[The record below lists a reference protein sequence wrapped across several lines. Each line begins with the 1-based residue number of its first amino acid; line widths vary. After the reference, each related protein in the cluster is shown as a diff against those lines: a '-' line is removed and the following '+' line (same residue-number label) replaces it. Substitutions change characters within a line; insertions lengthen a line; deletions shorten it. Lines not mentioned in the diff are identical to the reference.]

1 MKKKKTPVS
10 QDGLNAR
17 PNWPRSGLRSIRD
30 NGSVRGDR
38 GNPVPYRDKL
48 VAAATAVAAR
58 EDARW
63 QKRRRVFDSLLIML
77 FVFRLVVAPRGQG
90 YRTTLCELW
99 EQCAAAGVALPQ
111 DEPPAASTACEA
123 REKLDEA
130 AFKRLHREV
139 LAAGP
144 ECPPWKGRRILA
156 VDGSKITLP
165 RELAENGFRVAND
178 SAHYPQGMVS
188 VLYRLRDRIPVDFDL
203 FDHENERDAALAQLD
218 HAAEGDVIV
227 YDRGCWSF
235 AMALAH
241 LERGLARAAL

>member
-1 MKKKKTPVS
+1 MRS
-10 QDGLNAR
+10 CAAR
-17 PNWPRSGLRSIRD
+17 PGRSRRRGSGLRAP
-30 NGSVRGDR
+30 VLEALRG
-38 GNPVPYRDKL
+38 L

-165 RELAENGFRVAND
+165 RELAENVPLRTTAPTTPRAW
-178 SAHYPQGMVS
+178 SASSTGCATAS
-188 VLYRLRDRIPVDFDL
+188 RSLTCST
-203 FDHENERDAALAQLD
+203 ENEREAALAHLD
-218 HAAEGDVIV
+218 HAAEGDVRV
-227 YDRGCWSF
+227 RPGLWSF
-235 AMALAH
+235 ACPP
-241 LERGLARAAL
+241 GARAASSSASRRPPTP